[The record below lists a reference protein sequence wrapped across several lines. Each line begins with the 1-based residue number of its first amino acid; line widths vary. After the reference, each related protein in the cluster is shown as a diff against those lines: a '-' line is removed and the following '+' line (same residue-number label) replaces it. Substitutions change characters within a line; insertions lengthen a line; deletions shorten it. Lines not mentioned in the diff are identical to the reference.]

1 MFGEGIISNFGG
13 RYLRHM
19 TMEDVECFL
28 KIGERRAF
36 LGVFVSIDCMHWH

>member
-28 KIGERRAF
+28 KIGERS
-36 LGVFVSIDCMHWH
+36 LSWCVCEH